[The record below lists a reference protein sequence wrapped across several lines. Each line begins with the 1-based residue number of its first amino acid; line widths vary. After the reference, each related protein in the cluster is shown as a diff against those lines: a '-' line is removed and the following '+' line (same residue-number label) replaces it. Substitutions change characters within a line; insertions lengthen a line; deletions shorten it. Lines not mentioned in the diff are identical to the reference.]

1 MNIKEEEF
9 KLYELLVLSRFFDY
23 EDDVATR
30 KKKTKKKKKWYFT
43 KELDYIYKDNTN
55 IGKILKRL
63 IKKGVLIKKKN
74 RKMLSKREK
83 PKKSKGFYPFY
94 RLKHSL
100 KAYTYLSDL
109 FLLRSGCLIQKFKDK
124 KVIINFKDKDKK
136 DFKENFLGSEYFK
149 AIIRAFASKFNII
162 INKENDIYDYYD
174 YLEFNDDTKF
184 MDKQYTKFFRI
195 YTEFAL
201 VILKMRK
208 RQIINQQGFFD
219 FLVDLKILGS
229 SPTKEEI
236 KKGHIIRYRR
246 RMHSLRS

>member
-1 MNIKEEEF
+1 M
-9 KLYELLVLSRFFDY
+9 
-23 EDDVATR
+23 
-30 KKKTKKKKKWYFT
+30 
-43 KELDYIYKDNTN
+43 
-55 IGKILKRL
+55 
-63 IKKGVLIKKKN
+63 
-74 RKMLSKREK
+74 
-83 PKKSKGFYPFY
+83 
-94 RLKHSL
+94 
-100 KAYTYLSDL
+100 
-109 FLLRSGCLIQKFKDK
+109 
-124 KVIINFKDKDKK
+124 
-136 DFKENFLGSEYFK
+136 
-149 AIIRAFASKFNII
+149 
-162 INKENDIYDYYD
+162 
-174 YLEFNDDTKF
+174 EFNDDTKF